1 MTAQYYATVD
11 LSCTPE
17 MNNSGSHMRAIQT
30 EIYVDNGLQK
40 CRTPVWMSACFSL
53 QLAQFYPLVPVKLH
67 C

>member
-17 MNNSGSHMRAIQT
+17 MNNSGSRAIQT
-30 EIYVDNGLQK
+30 EIYVDNSLQK
-40 CRTPVWMSACFSL
+40 RQTPVWMSDCFSL
-53 QLAQFYPLVPVKLH
+53 QLAQFYPLVPVKLR